1 MSEGYKAKL
10 KDGQEIYIATWTP
23 SVALENLT
31 QAGKYIGLDNLLNIS
46 KLTKL
51 SMHAVIVAISEAE
64 DSETTL
70 KLIQHF
76 ICTVGMDG
84 DRITEATFDTIFEG
98 KLPLIVEVFTHVV
111 HSQYADF
118 FEQGLIEV

>member
-10 KDGQEIYIATWTP
+10 NGGQEIYIATWTP

-46 KLTKL
+46 KLNKL
-51 SMHAVIVAISEAE
+51 SMHTVILAISEAS

-76 ICTVGMDG
+76 ICTVGLDG
-84 DRITEATFDTIFEG
+84 DRITTDSFDIQFEG
-98 KLPLIVEVFTHVV
+98 KLPLIVEIFTHVV